1 MPILLRRKQRLRV
14 HPLPANIQLLCLIPT
29 ALLHPAAATFE
40 QGNPKT
46 LVLTMTGVTHTQEAR
61 PWPALSFLAFIN
73 STLANGCAWMQS
85 FLKQAGKMS
94 CKVMLVLVFWL

>member
-46 LVLTMTGVTHTQEAR
+46 LVLTMTGVTHTQEVR
-61 PWPALSFLAFIN
+61 PWLALCNTHTGSEALA
-73 STLANGCAWMQS
+73 C
-85 FLKQAGKMS
+85 LKPFS
-94 CKVMLVLVFWL
+94 VY